1 VGQSNKKSFVE
12 SIIQTF
18 IGTIFG
24 FCMAFVVFPLCGV
37 EVSVQQVS
45 GITFVFMIIGV
56 FKNYGIRRMFNYF
69 HIAQKKHH
77 SLIESTAQTVIGTI
91 VSFLSSLVIYPMF
104 GIGATV
110 YDITWITLL
119 FTLFS
124 IVKNYLVRRYHE
136 NNKLK
141 TE

>member
-1 VGQSNKKSFVE
+1 MGQSNKKSFVE

-24 FCMAFVVFPLCGV
+24 FCMSFVVFPLCGI

-45 GITFVFMIIGV
+45 GVTFVFMIIGML
-56 FKNYGIRRMFNYF
+56 KNYGIRRMFNYF
-69 HIAQKKHH
+69 HIVQKKHH
-77 SLIESTAQTVIGTI
+77 SLIESTTQTVIGTI

-104 GIGATV
+104 EIGATV

-124 IVKNYLVRRYHE
+124 IIKNYLVRRYHE

-141 TE
+141 N